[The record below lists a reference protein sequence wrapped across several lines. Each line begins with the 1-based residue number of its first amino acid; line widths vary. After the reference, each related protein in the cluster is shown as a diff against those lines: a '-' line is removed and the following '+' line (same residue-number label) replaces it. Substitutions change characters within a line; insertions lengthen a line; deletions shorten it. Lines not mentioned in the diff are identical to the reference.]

1 VPSLLRELLAKSLS
15 SQVGNA
21 RTSGFVSVAQ
31 FFFSILFWAGLGA
44 SELRSARPPLW
55 SRLLTIS
62 SLFVSNSTER
72 WLGTVRCAARGCCLA
87 RGFGRRSYPLFL
99 FISSPPD
106 SRLLLFHSLPLSIL
120 DSIAGVRGTITR
132 YVTTIPTP
140 STTYH
145 FYELDVATLDQDWL
159 ERHERRRE
167 WVDYAEAVRRLEWK
181 AELAQGLRSSS
192 LGPRK

>member
-1 VPSLLRELLAKSLS
+1 VS
-15 SQVGNA
+15 S
-21 RTSGFVSVAQ
+21 
-31 FFFSILFWAGLGA
+31 FFSYILSFAWAGLGA
-44 SELRSARPPLW
+44 SELGSARPDVVVSSDNFLFVCLKQYRKVVGNRQMCSW
-55 SRLLTIS
+55 RLLPRER
-62 SLFVSNSTER
+62 LWKKVLPFV
-72 WLGTVRCAARGCCLA
+72 
-87 RGFGRRSYPLFL
+87 PL

-106 SRLLLFHSLPLSIL
+106 SRLLLSSFPIPAPFHL
-120 DSIAGVRGTITR
+120 DPTAGVRGTITR

-145 FYELDVATLDQDWL
+145 FYELDVTTLDQDWL